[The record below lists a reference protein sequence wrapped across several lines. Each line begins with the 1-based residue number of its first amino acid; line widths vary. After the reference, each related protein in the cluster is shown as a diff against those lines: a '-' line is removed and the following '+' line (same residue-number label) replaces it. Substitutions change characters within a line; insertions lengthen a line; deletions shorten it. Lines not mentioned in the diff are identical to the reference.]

1 MVNVTSTFST
11 GLELQVEAWNSVKTG
26 TQSTN
31 FLPTK
36 SRLIQD
42 RDSKMVTTGRKQKL
56 CFIK

>member
-11 GLELQVEAWNSVKTG
+11 GLELQVEAWNSAKTG
-26 TQSTN
+26 TQSMN

-56 CFIK
+56 CFVK